1 MTSHP
6 IKRILIATDMSDFA
20 AEAVRFGDDLRRRLG
35 ASVTVVYANEP
46 FIPYDM
52 FDAAAYSSVDQVAIR
67 ESLERRLHEHLTAVV
82 SDPAAF
88 DIRFMDGSPAHVINT
103 TANEMKADLIVMGT
117 HGRRGLQRAL
127 MGSVAERVV
136 HQSKRPV
143 LTVTQDAANAGPV
156 KSILCPVNFT
166 DVAHAA
172 LDYACTL
179 AQALEAELIVVHVM
193 GDLEASLH
201 PFVEEDFSPW
211 VEGAVRDRCRYVQL
225 IVREGHAA
233 EEVLRLSNERKSMIV
248 IGAQHRRF
256 SDSTVIG
263 TTTERVIRFAK
274 QPVLT
279 VIRPVAEK
287 KRVSAA

>member
-20 AEAVRFGDDLRRRLG
+20 AEAVRFGDDLRRRLR

-52 FDAAAYSSVDQVAIR
+52 FDAAAYTSVDQAAVR
-67 ESLERRLHEHLTAVV
+67 ENLEQRVHAHL
-82 SDPAAF
+82 AASVPDASAF
-88 DIRFMDGSPAHVINT
+88 NVRFMDGHPAHVINV
-103 TANEMKADLIVMGT
+103 TANEINADLIVMGT
-117 HGRRGLQRAL
+117 HGRTGLQRVL

-136 HQSKRPV
+136 HESKRPV
-143 LTVTQDAANAGPV
+143 LTVTPAAATAGPV

-166 DVAHAA
+166 DIAHVA
-172 LDYACTL
+172 LDYACVMAKTL
-179 AQALEAELIVVHVM
+179 NAELIVVHVM

-211 VEGAVRDRCRYVQL
+211 VEEAIRDRCRYVQL
-225 IVREGHAA
+225 IVREGQAA
-233 EEVLRLSNERKSMIV
+233 EQVLRLSDERNSMIV

-279 VIRPVAEK
+279 VIRPVTEK
-287 KRVSAA
+287 KKVSAA